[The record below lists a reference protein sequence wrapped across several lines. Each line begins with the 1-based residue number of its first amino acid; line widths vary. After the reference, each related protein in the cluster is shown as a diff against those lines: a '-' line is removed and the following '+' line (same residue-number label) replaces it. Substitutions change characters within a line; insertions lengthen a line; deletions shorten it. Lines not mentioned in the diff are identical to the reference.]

1 MKAIYPV
8 RIEKEK
14 EGEYLVQGLSP
25 LDNVLTWGAT
35 LDEALSNAG
44 EALTGIL
51 ESMLDHGV
59 EIPDPVPGRK
69 EKDVY
74 WIEPDLKV
82 AVPILIRKARLE
94 SGLTLEELAGRIGV
108 SYQQVQR
115 WERPGTNPTIA
126 SLKKVFRALG
136 KKIEL
141 SVA

>member
-1 MKAIYPV
+1 MKVTYPV

-14 EGEYLVQGLSP
+14 EGEYLVQGLPP

-35 LDEALSNAG
+35 LDEALDNAS

-59 EIPDPVPGRK
+59 DIPEPVAGKK
-69 EKDVY
+69 EKDTY
-74 WIEPDLKV
+74 WIEPDPKV

-115 WERPGTNPTIA
+115 WERSGTNPTIA

>member
-14 EGEYLVQGLSP
+14 EGEYLVQGIPP
-25 LDNVLTWGAT
+25 LDNVLTWGST
-35 LDEALSNAG
+35 LDEALANAG
-44 EALTGIL
+44 EVLTGIL
-51 ESMLDHGV
+51 ESMLDRGV
-59 EIPDPVPGRK
+59 DIPDPVASKK
-69 EKDVY
+69 EKDIY
-74 WIEPDLKV
+74 WIEPDPKV
-82 AVPILIRKARLE
+82 AIPILIRKARLE

-115 WERPGTNPTIA
+115 WERSGTNPTIA

-136 KKIEL
+136 KNIEL